1 MPIDTYKAVKDL
13 TGAGLSEEAAE
24 KITALVSTRE
34 EELATKSDLKLLQ
47 SDIGSLRSDLEGQIK
62 VLRSDIER
70 QMEALER
77 RLTVRLYVGLGVA
90 VALLKALDFLL

>member
-1 MPIDTYKAVKDL
+1 MPIDTHKAIKDL

-24 KITALVSTRE
+24 TITALVSARD
-34 EELATKSDLKLLQ
+34 EELATKSDLKLLR
-47 SDIGSLRSDLEGQIK
+47 SDLGMLRSDLESQMAI
-62 VLRSDIER
+62 LRSDIER